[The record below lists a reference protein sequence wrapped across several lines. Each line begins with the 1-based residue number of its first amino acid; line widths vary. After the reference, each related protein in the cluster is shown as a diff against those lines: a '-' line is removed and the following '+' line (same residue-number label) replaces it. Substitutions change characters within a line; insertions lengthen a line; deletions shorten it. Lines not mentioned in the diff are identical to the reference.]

1 MTTKTFILRNDSI
14 LWPTGP
20 VPIGHL
26 ESIVQDVRR
35 LIVNDEDE
43 RTCMFDP
50 VTGTFSFQHI
60 LTPLEEAQ
68 DRLEA
73 ADANLREIGGLL
85 PRDGEAIPPELMR
98 RIRYL
103 AAGGKGP
110 GVWSLSSGGPGVQGG
125 GGGGP
130 PEPL

>member
-1 MTTKTFILRNDSI
+1 MITKTIILRNDSI

-35 LIVNDEDE
+35 LIVDEQEE

-50 VTGTFSFQHI
+50 TTGTFSFQHT
-60 LTPLEEAQ
+60 LTPVEEAQ
-68 DRLEA
+68 ERQEA
-73 ADANLREIGGLL
+73 AEANLREISGLL

-103 AAGGKGP
+103 AIGGKGP
-110 GVWSLSSGGPGVQGG
+110 VVQGG

-130 PEPL
+130 IEPP